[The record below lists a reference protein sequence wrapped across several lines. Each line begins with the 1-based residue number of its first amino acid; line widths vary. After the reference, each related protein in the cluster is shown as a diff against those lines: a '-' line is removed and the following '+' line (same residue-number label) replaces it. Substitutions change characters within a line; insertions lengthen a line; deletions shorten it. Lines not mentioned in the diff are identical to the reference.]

1 MKRRLVGILAS
12 LLMATVGTFALISY
26 VQSAKDEALAGE
38 QLVDVLV
45 VARPITKGTPA
56 GGIAAMVET
65 AQVPVKV
72 RAVGAVTNLAG
83 LDGQVAAVDLVPG
96 EQVVSS
102 RFVSAQVAA
111 GVAEVPADKLQ
122 VTVSLDPTRAVGGRV
137 RSGDRVGVVASINV
151 SPDGAAGAETTHLIL
166 HKVVVASVQAEQK
179 LPEVA
184 EGTADPAGSRTPTLA
199 PTGNLLV
206 TLALDAPSVERVV
219 FAAERGTLWLAL
231 EPAEAPEVGTR
242 TVTNGNLFG

>member
-12 LLMATVGTFALISY
+12 LLLATIGTVALISY
-26 VQSAKDEALAGE
+26 VQSAKDKALAGE

-45 VARPITKGTPA
+45 ITDLIAKGTPA
-56 GGIAAMVET
+56 SGIAGMVET

-72 RAVGAVTNLAG
+72 RAVGGVTDLAG
-83 LDGQVAAVDLVPG
+83 LAGKVAAVDLVPG
-96 EQVVSS
+96 EQLVGT
-102 RFVSAQVAA
+102 RFVTAQVAA

-137 RSGDRVGVVASINV
+137 RTGDRVAVVASVNV
-151 SPDGAAGAETTHLIL
+151 SPDGTAGAETTHLIL

-179 LPEVA
+179 LPEAA
-184 EGTADPAGSRTPTLA
+184 EGAATPAGNRTPTLA

-231 EPAEAPEVGTR
+231 EPAEASEAGTK
-242 TVTNGNLFG
+242 TVTIGNVFG